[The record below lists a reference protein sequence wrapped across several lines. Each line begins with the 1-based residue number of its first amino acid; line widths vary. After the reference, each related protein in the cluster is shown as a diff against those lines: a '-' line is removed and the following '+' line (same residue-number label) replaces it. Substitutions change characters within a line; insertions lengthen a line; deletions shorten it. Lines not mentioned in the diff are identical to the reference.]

1 MYPGGWRP
9 VGPPVGEGERETVL
23 HREVAR
29 LLGPLLGPG
38 PRPGRPLGAQLKR
51 HPVTGRETGDF
62 LYYVVTSEM
71 WLYSEKYI

>member
-1 MYPGGWRP
+1 MYPGGGGP
-9 VGPPVGEGERETVL
+9 VGPPGEGERETVL

-29 LLGPLLGPG
+29 LAGPRRGPG

-62 LYYVVTSEM
+62 LYYRVTSEM